1 MKKLLVTMLLCLG
14 LGTGAWA
21 QQDPKA
27 DDFAKGLTVA
37 LSDMLGSRLT
47 LDGYIKACES
57 IGLEMGE
64 YISTLEAEEIAPFL
78 EYFYQCIYY
87 NFAKND
93 LPKDY
98 ADMIITSFKDTIN
111 AAMAGEEVE
120 TQKEEATFTG
130 TVTEGAE
137 YYAKLFTTLMEDTL
151 DGEGDQVAAEKA
163 GYDMGVYL
171 ATLSTDQVKS
181 FREQFYSFLTVH
193 MSRLPILAEMTG
205 EEINDLIGIFKAEYD
220 PIFEMFF

>member
-1 MKKLLVTMLLCLG
+1 MKKLLVIMLLCLG

-27 DDFAKGLTVA
+27 NDFAKELTVA
-37 LSDMLGSRLT
+37 LDDMLSSRTT
-47 LDGYIKACES
+47 LEGYTKACEN
-57 IGLEMGE
+57 IGLKLGDYM
-64 YISTLEAEEIAPFL
+64 SSLEAEEIAPFL

-87 NFAKND
+87 NFARYD

-98 ADMIITSFKDTIN
+98 ADMIINSFKDALN
-111 AAMAGEEVE
+111 AAMTGEEAE
-120 TQKEEATFTG
+120 EEAPFTEP
-130 TVTEGAE
+130 VNEAAE
-137 YYAKLFTTLMEDTL
+137 YYAKLFSNLIEDTL
-151 DGEGDQVAAEKA
+151 NGDEDQAAAEKA
-163 GYDMGVYL
+163 GYDLGIYL
-171 ATLSTDQVKS
+171 AKLSTDEVKS

-193 MSRLPILAEMTG
+193 ISRIPELSEMTG